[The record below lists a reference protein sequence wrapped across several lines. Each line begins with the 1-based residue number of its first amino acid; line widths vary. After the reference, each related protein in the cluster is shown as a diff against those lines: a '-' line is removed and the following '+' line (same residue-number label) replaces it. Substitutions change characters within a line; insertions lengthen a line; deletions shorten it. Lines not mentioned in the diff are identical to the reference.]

1 MQCYI
6 YNDASKIYRFL
17 FPNKQGFRTFVKIV
31 VCMGNWSE
39 QQEAKKEVKEKEKTS
54 RETLGKFFYDL
65 AKLVFTA
72 MALVGG
78 VSLIIDEPQIKQ
90 GVLLATG
97 MLLTYIFASIGYN
110 ILKDRNMDFMIMF
123 FSICLVIGIGILIW
137 FKTKSGKRWLANL

>member
-1 MQCYI
+1 
-6 YNDASKIYRFL
+6 
-17 FPNKQGFRTFVKIV
+17 
-31 VCMGNWSE
+31 MGNWSV
-39 QQEAKKEVKEKEKTS
+39 QQEAKKEVKEKERTS

-97 MLLTYIFASIGYN
+97 MLLTYIFASICYN
-110 ILKDRNMDFMIMF
+110 ILKR
-123 FSICLVIGIGILIW
+123 
-137 FKTKSGKRWLANL
+137 

>member
-1 MQCYI
+1 
-6 YNDASKIYRFL
+6 
-17 FPNKQGFRTFVKIV
+17 
-31 VCMGNWSE
+31 MGNWSV
-39 QQEAKKEVKEKEKTS
+39 QQEAKKEVKEKERTS

-90 GVLLATG
+90 GVLLATE

-110 ILKDRNMDFMIMF
+110 ILKR
-123 FSICLVIGIGILIW
+123 
-137 FKTKSGKRWLANL
+137 